1 MRITTEVS
9 LTPEYIANELGGALL
24 EQNGSWLARCPVH
37 PDKNPSLLI
46 SSGQRQPIIV
56 YCRAG
61 CDQSTLIS
69 TLTDLNLWPI
79 PSKATQV
86 KKKIGRLKAVYKYN
100 DVDGT
105 YLFEKRRYEQRKN
118 GEVDKTFLIGVSD
131 PKTGDRFRPGQ
142 PKLAQLPLYNLPA
155 LTPFRESGDTKV
167 QPIFIVEGEKDVDNL
182 SNLGEVAVCNCDGAG
197 GASGSKWQAHYN
209 EVFKTLDV
217 VVVPDCDAIG
227 REHAARVA
235 LEILPYA
242 RSVRLLDLGL
252 EDKGDISDWL
262 AAGGTREELTELV
275 KGLLPAARKDLMNL
289 LNKADPSWKNRLN
302 TTKQGSFDRTLI
314 NASVPLRYAP
324 EFCGRL
330 CLNLFNQRIEVSE
343 PMPWD
348 QPGAVFPR
356 PWSDLDT
363 RALTIWCQKERLK
376 ISSVTAHEAAFVVG
390 EQRQYDPLK
399 EYLQGV
405 QWDGTPRLDNMLKTY
420 FAAEGHSKYLCEV
433 GARWMISAVARGLKP
448 GTKAD
453 HVLVLEGAQGALKSS
468 ALAVL
473 AVREDWFSD
482 DLPSFKTKDG
492 QLALQGRWIIEVSE
506 LEAMNRSEI
515 GNIKEFLS
523 RRVDKFRPPYGRAV
537 QDFPRR
543 CVLGGSWNPDG
554 AGWIKDS
561 TGGRRFWPV
570 QVSGKICIADLNRD
584 RDQLWAEAVRRFKAG
599 EIWWIEDEEAL
610 ALVLAEQDARH
621 DQHPLAEE
629 VLRYITHAP
638 VWDQAF
644 EESSTQI
651 SWEPRQEKLEI
662 FFPKDFWRDRFGQD
676 ATKVRRDEQLAISRT
691 MQKLGWKKG
700 TYRHPED
707 RHPTNGWRVPPDNG
721 KNFVTD
727 LSPEIGYRKNDVESL
742 SYHHVT
748 DVTDT
753 SSQTENRFP
762 QTGGHSTL
770 GFCIDPSVTSV
781 TPASTT
787 VQVVA
792 DLGKARTTIETITSD
807 GITGLD
813 FETVGLRPW
822 EADNRCRLLQLWR
835 DGAGV
840 VVDLDKV
847 GGLESVVDVLANKR
861 FVAFNA
867 TFEMSWLRAAGI
879 DLVVDD
885 ALLAYGGCFG
895 GTISLQIA
903 ARRFLKI
910 DLDKSWQKSDWSGD
924 LCEEQLVYALRDA
937 EVALLLW
944 QHFATMME
952 QADVRR
958 GYELLR
964 NSQRIVCRMQEA
976 GMTLDV
982 ERHRALVARQE
993 RGLGLADRFLDRRV
1007 PGVTN
1012 WNSPRQVNR
1021 WLQDAVP
1028 DDLYSRWPRTPKSR
1042 ALKLGGEVIK
1052 PMLPEMPANLRR
1064 ILSTYLFRKDRAK
1077 LVASFGEALIEKVR
1091 PETGRVH
1098 TSLHVCAAVTGRMSA
1113 SEPNLQQMPQKK
1125 TFRNLFTV
1133 PDGQKLIVADYSQIE
1148 IRVAALLS
1156 KEPALYNAFADGADI
1171 HKATAAGM
1179 FKIPDDQVSRE
1190 QRQRAKEITFG
1201 MLYGMGEKSLAGAL
1215 GVSRTEAQVWVR
1227 AWRESYPVLA
1237 RWRRGQVSNVKQRRT
1252 LRTAGG
1258 RRIVFRGNPSPQQC
1272 FNYPVQSGA
1281 ADVLYA
1287 ALGVLDRRLDGS
1299 ELSAIPL
1306 NVIHDEIVLEAPEN
1320 EAQSAAKLLCESMI
1334 EGFLMIFPD
1343 AETCGLVDVSVRD
1356 SWGSEI
1362 ETH

>member
-1 MRITTEVS
+1 MT
-9 LTPEYIANELGGALL
+9 
-24 EQNGSWLARCPVH
+24 
-37 PDKNPSLLI
+37 NP
-46 SSGQRQPIIV
+46 
-56 YCRAG
+56 
-61 CDQSTLIS
+61 
-69 TLTDLNLWPI
+69 
-79 PSKATQV
+79 
-86 KKKIGRLKAVYKYN
+86 
-100 DVDGT
+100 
-105 YLFEKRRYEQRKN
+105 
-118 GEVDKTFLIGVSD
+118 
-131 PKTGDRFRPGQ
+131 
-142 PKLAQLPLYNLPA
+142 
-155 LTPFRESGDTKV
+155 
-167 QPIFIVEGEKDVDNL
+167 
-182 SNLGEVAVCNCDGAG
+182 
-197 GASGSKWQAHYN
+197 
-209 EVFKTLDV
+209 
-217 VVVPDCDAIG
+217 
-227 REHAARVA
+227 
-235 LEILPYA
+235 
-242 RSVRLLDLGL
+242 
-252 EDKGDISDWL
+252 
-262 AAGGTREELTELV
+262 AAGWTRRPRE
-275 KGLLPAARKDLMNL
+275 N
-289 LNKADPSWKNRLN
+289 ADVTGN
-302 TTKQGSFDRTLI
+302 TQ
-314 NASVPLRYAP
+314 
-324 EFCGRL
+324 
-330 CLNLFNQRIEVSE
+330 
-343 PMPWD
+343 
-348 QPGAVFPR
+348 
-356 PWSDLDT
+356 
-363 RALTIWCQKERLK
+363 
-376 ISSVTAHEAAFVVG
+376 
-390 EQRQYDPLK
+390 
-399 EYLQGV
+399 
-405 QWDGTPRLDNMLKTY
+405 
-420 FAAEGHSKYLCEV
+420 
-433 GARWMISAVARGLKP
+433 
-448 GTKAD
+448 
-453 HVLVLEGAQGALKSS
+453 
-468 ALAVL
+468 
-473 AVREDWFSD
+473 
-482 DLPSFKTKDG
+482 
-492 QLALQGRWIIEVSE
+492 
-506 LEAMNRSEI
+506 
-515 GNIKEFLS
+515 
-523 RRVDKFRPPYGRAV
+523 
-537 QDFPRR
+537 
-543 CVLGGSWNPDG
+543 
-554 AGWIKDS
+554 
-561 TGGRRFWPV
+561 
-570 QVSGKICIADLNRD
+570 
-584 RDQLWAEAVRRFKAG
+584 
-599 EIWWIEDEEAL
+599 
-610 ALVLAEQDARH
+610 
-621 DQHPLAEE
+621 
-629 VLRYITHAP
+629 
-638 VWDQAF
+638 
-644 EESSTQI
+644 
-651 SWEPRQEKLEI
+651 
-662 FFPKDFWRDRFGQD
+662 
-676 ATKVRRDEQLAISRT
+676 
-691 MQKLGWKKG
+691 
-700 TYRHPED
+700 
-707 RHPTNGWRVPPDNG
+707 
-721 KNFVTD
+721 
-727 LSPEIGYRKNDVESL
+727 EIGYRKNDVESL

-770 GFCIDPSVTSV
+770 GFCIDPSVTSISP
-781 TPASTT
+781 TSTT
-787 VQVVA
+787 IQVVA
-792 DLGKARTTIETITSD
+792 DLGKARTAIETITSG

-813 FETVGLRPW
+813 IETVGLRPW
-822 EADNRCRLLQLWR
+822 EAGNRCRLLQLWR
-835 DGAGV
+835 NGAGV

-847 GGLESVVDVLANKR
+847 GGLESLADVLANER

-895 GTISLQIA
+895 GTISLQSA
-903 ARRFLKI
+903 ARQFLKI

-924 LCEEQLVYALRDA
+924 LCEEQLVYALKDA

-944 QHFATMME
+944 QHFATVME

-1021 WLQDAVP
+1021 WLQDALP

-1113 SEPNLQQMPQKK
+1113 SEPNLQQMPRKK
-1125 TFRNLFTV
+1125 AFRNIFTV

-1156 KEPALYNAFADGADI
+1156 KEPVLYHAFADGADI
-1171 HKATAAGM
+1171 HQATAAGM

-1215 GVSRTEAQVWVR
+1215 GVSRAEAQVWVR

-1237 RWRRGQVSNVKQRRT
+1237 RWRRGQVSNVKQRRM

-1299 ELSAIPL
+1299 EHSAIPL
-1306 NVIHDEIVLEAPEN
+1306 NVIHDEIVLEAPAN

-1343 AETCGLVDVSVRD
+1343 AETRGLVDVSVRD